1 MRAYYL
7 LLLLIP
13 LVYLSSNVKAQNCS
27 FINTV
32 PQINGTYDS
41 ATFTCDFN
49 TQITQPNCNANWN
62 PLNATLNPFGLCYG
76 DTGNNGSNPNDLV
89 SQQYCQ
95 SIIYCAN
102 LVIYLNQGGYFEY
115 ALDHD
120 NNFFINN
127 PGVYQNVA
135 PDTSVYNSYND
146 YLQVLN
152 ASTTPQYI
160 GIQNFTY
167 EGTIFYSNLIN
178 IYPLEAEAQA
188 GNLRISGF
196 FNFVNQNQNNFL
208 NSTVILQSPNLQISG
223 TAAESAFFSFLT
235 LVAESAVPITWGY
248 TPGQL
253 KNTKQV
259 AATIISYNVA
269 LINTTPVITPYVSS
283 QYDLN
288 GLVNVRYNYEGTF
301 MTMNQFNENFDNYY
315 APQLSAYNFVTQT
328 APLLIVITILLFILS
343 KLNGE

>member
-49 TQITQPNCNANWN
+49 TQITKPNCNVNWN
-62 PLNATLNPFGLCYG
+62 PLNNTLNPFGLCYG
-76 DTGNNGSNPNDLV
+76 DTGNNGNNPNDLV

-115 ALDHD
+115 AIDHD

-135 PDTSVYNSYND
+135 PDTSVYNLYND
-146 YLQVLN
+146 YLQVLS
-152 ASTTPQYI
+152 ASTTPQYL

-167 EGTIFYSNLIN
+167 EGTIFYSNIID
-178 IYPLEAEAQA
+178 IYPLEEQAQA
-188 GNLRISGF
+188 GNLSIGGF
-196 FNFVNQNQNNFL
+196 FN
-208 NSTVILQSPNLQISG
+208 
-223 TAAESAFFSFLT
+223 
-235 LVAESAVPITWGY
+235 
-248 TPGQL
+248 
-253 KNTKQV
+253 
-259 AATIISYNVA
+259 
-269 LINTTPVITPYVSS
+269 
-283 QYDLN
+283 
-288 GLVNVRYNYEGTF
+288 
-301 MTMNQFNENFDNYY
+301 
-315 APQLSAYNFVTQT
+315 
-328 APLLIVITILLFILS
+328 
-343 KLNGE
+343 